1 MTIFRLS
8 LMAALAILSAALIGP
23 LRAQYDPLFD
33 FVPLGGRSLLA
44 QIFESK
50 PPGDEV
56 RSIVTAKRTSEEWA
70 EYMNSRKSALQ
81 GLQDLDEQQLLTLA
95 GYLSFNM
102 PLPADKLPADFA
114 KADWAKLL
122 PMDGRDMALN
132 YCQSCHIITVVMTQD
147 RPKEHWL
154 GTMNK
159 PSHIE
164 IELTPEQRE
173 ALAIYLVINAGLPI
187 DQIPESLRAGGAT
200 Y

>member
-8 LMAALAILSAALIGP
+8 LLSAVIIIGTALIGP
-23 LRAQYDPLFD
+23 LRAQYDPIFD
-33 FVPLGGRSLLA
+33 FIPLGGRSLLA
-44 QIFESK
+44 EIFDSK
-50 PPGDEV
+50 PPADEM
-56 RSIVTAKRTSEEWA
+56 RAIVTAKRTSEEWG
-70 EYMNSRKSALQ
+70 EYLKSRKSALP

-95 GYLSFNM
+95 SYLSFNM
-102 PLPADKLPADFA
+102 PLPADKVPADLA
-114 KADWAKLL
+114 KANWAKLL
-122 PMDGRDMALN
+122 PMDGRDTALN

-154 GTMNK
+154 GTLNK

-164 IELTPEQRE
+164 IALTPEQRE
-173 ALAIYLVINAGLPI
+173 ALAIYLVLNAGLPI